1 MSWDSKNTM
10 ELRLEFVQFATQQGA
25 NRRALCRQYGISAKT
40 GYKWIRRFEQGDT
53 ALADQSRR
61 PRSSPARTA
70 TELEAKVV
78 DMREAHPAWGAAKIA
93 RPRVADYPFTTLVP
107 HLGVVR
113 VDEDA
118 SFVLADVPGLIPGA
132 HAGQGLGTRFLRH
145 LSRTAVLVH
154 LRDQVVP
161 PRRQFALARAVP
173 GSSLH
178 PVDGDHFAAVDHPA
192 FPPTLSRAVREVHE
206 RSRTSDE
213 VPIARRGAFVA

>member
-25 NRRALCRQYGISAKT
+25 NRRALCRHYGISAKT

-93 RPRVADYPFTTLVP
+93 RRLSDVGCVQTPSPSTVTRILHRHGLITAEASADASRWQRFEHAHPNDLWQMDFKGCIELDHGRRCLPLTVLDDHSRFDLALDACGRTP
-107 HLGVVR
+107 TRVVR
-113 VDEDA
+113 E
-118 SFVLADVPGLIPGA
+118 
-132 HAGQGLGTRFLRH
+132 H
-145 LSRTAVLVH
+145 
-154 LRDQVVP
+154 
-161 PRRQFALARAVP
+161 
-173 GSSLH
+173 
-178 PVDGDHFAAVDHPA
+178 
-192 FPPTLSRAVREVHE
+192 
-206 RSRTSDE
+206 
-213 VPIARRGAFVA
+213 